1 MKTYRLRVEFEPDE
15 DGWDG
20 WSAFCPALEDQ
31 GAFTWGQTWE
41 KARESII
48 KTLELVTGSLI
59 DSGLSIPEETE
70 DSAPLEENQI
80 CVAIEPKLKPPPR
93 PAHLQETY
101 RFHVLVEPDE
111 DEWFAC
117 CPTLVSK
124 GAATG
129 GSTKEEAYKNI
140 HEVLEM
146 VIETMIELG
155 EYIPQLEDEKDFPTG
170 ERIAVTL

>member
-1 MKTYRLRVEFEPDE
+1 MKTYRFRVEFEPDE

-41 KARESII
+41 EARQSII
-48 KTLELVTGSLI
+48 NTLELVTGSMI
-59 DSGLSIPEETE
+59 DSGLPVPEETE
-70 DSAPLEENQI
+70 NDAPLEKTQI
-80 CVAIEPKLKPPPR
+80 YVVVQPKLKPPPR

-117 CPTLVSK
+117 CPTLESK
-124 GAATG
+124 GAATSG
-129 GSTKEEAYKNI
+129 VTKKEAYKNI

-155 EYIPQLEDEKDFPTG
+155 EYIPQLEDERNFPTG
-170 ERIAVTL
+170 ERITVTL

>member
-20 WSAFCPALEDQ
+20 WSAFCPDLEGQ

-48 KTLELVTGSLI
+48 KTLELVTGSMI
-59 DSGLSIPEETE
+59 DSGLPIPEETE
-70 DSAPLEENQI
+70 DAAPLEENQI
-80 CVAIEPKLKPPPR
+80 CIVIEPKLKPPPR
-93 PAHLQETY
+93 PAHLRETY
-101 RFHVLVEPDE
+101 RFHVLVKPDE

-129 GSTKEEAYKNI
+129 GGTKEEAYKNI
-140 HEVLEM
+140 YEVLEM

-155 EYIPQLEDEKDFPTG
+155 EYIPQSEDERDFPTG
-170 ERIAVTL
+170 ERITVTL

>member
-20 WSAFCPALEDQ
+20 WSAFCPALEDN
-31 GAFTWGQTWE
+31 GAYSWGQTWE

-48 KTLELVTGSLI
+48 KTLELVTGSMI
-59 DSGLSIPEETE
+59 DSGLPIPEEAE
-70 DSAPLEENQI
+70 DDPLEENQI
-80 CVAIEPKLKPPPR
+80 CVAIKPKLKLPPR

-111 DEWFAC
+111 DQWSAC
-117 CPTLVSK
+117 CPTLASK
-124 GAATG
+124 GAATC

-140 HEVLEM
+140 HEALEM
-146 VIETMIELG
+146 VIETLIEFG